1 MRGNMDN
8 DKLAHDILESYGDNA
23 LSAEIVVY
31 YTKGGQVVR
40 DTVTIDF
47 TGDDYQY
54 QKNVKPIYTE

>member
-1 MRGNMDN
+1 MDN
-8 DKLAHDILESYGDNA
+8 DKLAHDILETYGDNA

-31 YTKGGQVVR
+31 YTKGDQVVR